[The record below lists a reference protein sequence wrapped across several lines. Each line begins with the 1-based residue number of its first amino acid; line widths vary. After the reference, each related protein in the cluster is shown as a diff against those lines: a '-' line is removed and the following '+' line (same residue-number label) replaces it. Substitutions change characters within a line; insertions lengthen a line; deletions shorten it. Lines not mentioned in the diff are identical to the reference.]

1 MKAGRRSGARCRA
14 GFEPLS
20 LFPHSREIVWNV
32 HSFQHNEMHCSYVTS
47 LSFPTAVYKRK
58 TNNSACWDGSSCSHS
73 AVSAGQAFSAPLL
86 FPLHSVLL
94 HTFGSSVNL
103 QILRVFFPQLPLI
116 CTERLTQ
123 ICFESINTLSRHFN
137 FLFPGLFLFVVLPNC
152 QVLCT
157 LPHVRLFKSK
167 TFPLSWKAM
176 IILSELIKVSSLPQK
191 QNWIA
196 LGVDCYHINPGARN
210 SFYTT
215 IKVHFIPSSAA
226 WIVV

>member
-1 MKAGRRSGARCRA
+1 MRCTAAMSHPFHSPQLFTKEKQITQPAGMGAA
-14 GFEPLS
+14 AVTQLS
-20 LFPHSREIVWNV
+20 VQDRPFLLRFYFHFTLF
-32 HSFQHNEMHCSYVTS
+32 CCT
-47 LSFPTAVYKRK
+47 
-58 TNNSACWDGSSCSHS
+58 HS
-73 AVSAGQAFSAPLL
+73 ALL
-86 FPLHSVLL
+86 WICRFWG
-94 HTFGSSVNL
+94 F
-103 QILRVFFPQLPLI
+103 FFPSCLWSVQKDSPRSALNPLI
-116 CTERLTQ
+116 HWVGIL
-123 ICFESINTLSRHFN
+123 IFCFLACF
-137 FLFPGLFLFVVLPNC
+137 FVVLPNC

-157 LPHVRLFKSK
+157 LPRVRLFKSK

-210 SFYTT
+210 SFYTA

>member
-103 QILRVFFPQLPLI
+103 QILRVFFPQLPWSVQKDSPRSALNPLI
-116 CTERLTQ
+116 HWVGIL
-123 ICFESINTLSRHFN
+123 IFCFLACFSLSCYRTAKFS
-137 FLFPGLFLFVVLPNC
+137 
-152 QVLCT
+152 VLC
-157 LPHVRLFKSK
+157 LAFG
-167 TFPLSWKAM
+167 F
-176 IILSELIKVSSLPQK
+176 SSLKRFPFPEK
-191 QNWIA
+191 LW
-196 LGVDCYHINPGARN
+196 
-210 SFYTT
+210 
-215 IKVHFIPSSAA
+215 
-226 WIVV
+226 

>member
-1 MKAGRRSGARCRA
+1 MRCTAAMSHPFHSPQLFTKEKQITQPAGMGAA
-14 GFEPLS
+14 AVTQLS
-20 LFPHSREIVWNV
+20 VQDRPFLLRFYFHFTLF
-32 HSFQHNEMHCSYVTS
+32 CCT
-47 LSFPTAVYKRK
+47 
-58 TNNSACWDGSSCSHS
+58 HS
-73 AVSAGQAFSAPLL
+73 ALL
-86 FPLHSVLL
+86 WICRFWG
-94 HTFGSSVNL
+94 F
-103 QILRVFFPQLPLI
+103 FFPQLPLI

-157 LPHVRLFKSK
+157 LPRVRLFKSK

-210 SFYTT
+210 SFYTA